1 MDIGGTLK
9 DFTRPLA
16 FHRLPTGRQYV
27 AIGLTFRRC
36 VAKFCSAAA
45 DNSDKRHMPHLH
57 WLFPP
62 STARMADFM

>member
-1 MDIGGTLK
+1 MDIGGALK
-9 DFTRPLA
+9 DFTREIASRWPPATL
-16 FHRLPTGRQYV
+16 RRSPNR
-27 AIGLTFRRC
+27 ITFRRC
-36 VAKFCSAAA
+36 VAKFCFAAA